1 MKKLSVLIDARHAT
15 SITLEDEFETA
26 LKEIARIQNR
36 PINDIISEIDR
47 KRHHSNLSSAV
58 RIYILQFY
66 QINSS
71 KKIS

>member
-58 RIYILQFY
+58 RIYILKFY

>member
-36 PINDIISEIDR
+36 SINDIISEIDR